1 MLEIE
6 IIILS
11 NSKTNLLQ
19 IYDNNYKIKDIIVN
33 NKYLFLARLNHAY
46 KIKIIN
52 QDNIFQSSFYVN
64 NYYKPYV
71 FDIRNKYHHIFIQLK
86 DKYYP
91 NLKIKK
97 GEIIFGKTI

>member
-1 MLEIE
+1 MLEVE

-64 NYYKPYV
+64 NYYKPFEEYL
-71 FDIRNKYHHIFIQLK
+71 DEKKIHHGKRISLSKVIK
-86 DKYYP
+86 
-91 NLKIKK
+91 NLK
-97 GEIIFGKTI
+97 